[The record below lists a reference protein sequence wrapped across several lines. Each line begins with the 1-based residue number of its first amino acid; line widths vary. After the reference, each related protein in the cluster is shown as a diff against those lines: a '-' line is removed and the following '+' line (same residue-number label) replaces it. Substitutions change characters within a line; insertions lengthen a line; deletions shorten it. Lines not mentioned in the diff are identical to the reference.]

1 MAGKEND
8 WQGSLAAI
16 DQSSIDKLKTLKQE
30 QDKLTERL
38 QAMDELKA
46 SVPNAVYLRVRQDY
60 SQQLSKLEEEARPL
74 QQAARD
80 QYAMLRGLLER
91 FEADHDVVK
100 LDQQELELRHKLGEF
115 DDKEFQS
122 RIKKIET
129 RLKEAGEARSR
140 GLEVKARFLEAFHSE
155 KELELEA
162 SPPPPVPAPA
172 PAPAPAAAVTPVS
185 TRQLPT
191 LAPAELAAAQARTH
205 EVPQIVGDGPPGSTQ
220 LMSAIKIPEP
230 APAPPPAAA
239 PVAPAPAAPRA
250 APPPVE
256 GGATQIFRAARLVP
270 QNPEAGK
277 QTYTLNLKPM
287 NIGADTSNDIR
298 IGGPGVDPK
307 HAKITVSM
315 AGFTLVDLGTK
326 HGTRVNAEKV
336 RERSLANEDVIQI
349 GAARFVFREG

>member
-1 MAGKEND
+1 MAGKDNE
-8 WQGSLAAI
+8 WQGALAAI
-16 DQSSIDKLKTLKQE
+16 DQSSIDKLKALKQE
-30 QDKLTERL
+30 HDKLSERL

-46 SVPNAVYLRVRQDY
+46 SVPTPVYLRVREDY
-60 SQQLSKLEEEARPL
+60 SQQLRQLEEQARPL

-80 QYAMLRGLLER
+80 QYALLRALLER
-91 FEADHDVVK
+91 FEADHEVVK

-122 RIKKIET
+122 RSKKIEGG
-129 RLKEAGEARSR
+129 LKDAAEARAR
-140 GLEVKARFLEAFHSE
+140 ALEVKARFLEAFHSE
-155 KELELEA
+155 TELETEPPA
-162 SPPPPVPAPA
+162 PPAPPPAA
-172 PAPAPAAAVTPVS
+172 APAPAA
-185 TRQLPT
+185 TRPLPT
-191 LAPAELAAAQARTH
+191 LAAAELAQAQARTH
-205 EVPQIVGDGPPGSTQ
+205 EVPAVRSGESPAHTQI
-220 LMSAIKIPEP
+220 MSAINIPEP
-230 APAPPPAAA
+230 AAPAPPP
-239 PVAPAPAAPRA
+239 PRP
-250 APPPVE
+250 APPPAE
-256 GGATQIFRAARLVP
+256 GATQIFRAARLVP

-298 IGGPGVDPK
+298 IGGPGVEAK

-315 AGFTLVDLGTK
+315 AGFTLVDLGSK